1 MAKNERTMQE
11 INNAYFRKTAE
22 LGDLEF
28 RLYRIPIQI
37 DEIKRELL
45 TLNKEADAAQ
55 ARELKKQQDA
65 AKAAADKV
73 PKKAATQEGAQV

>member
-1 MAKNERTMQE
+1 MAKTERTMQE
-11 INNAYFRKTAE
+11 INNAYFRKSAE

-55 ARELKKQQDA
+55 AREVKKQQET

-73 PKKAATQEGAQV
+73 AKTSVDQGAQV